1 MLRAT
6 TLVLALLGFCAA
18 PATAKEPGLADT
30 PPAEAR
36 GLVPYLGVVPACG
49 EAFVLARIQSEF
61 EHRESVYWQSGLVIE
76 GFGEPHEI
84 GFRSNGLS
92 YIPRRYCRAQALL
105 NDGHLRDVTYEIAEA
120 LGFIGI
126 GYGVTWCVTGLDRN
140 HAFSPACKAAGP

>member
-6 TLVLALLGFCAA
+6 TLALALIGLWALA
-18 PATAKEPGLADT
+18 ATAKEPGLADT

-36 GLVPYLGVVPACG
+36 GLVPYLGVIPACD
-49 EAFVLARIQSEF
+49 EASVLAQIQSEF
-61 EHRESVYWQSGLVIE
+61 EHRETSFWQSGLVIE
-76 GFGEPHEI
+76 GFGEPREI

-92 YIPRRYCRAQALL
+92 YIPRRFCRAQALL
-105 NDGHLRDVTYEIAEA
+105 NDGHQRNVTYEIAEA

-126 GYGVTWCVTGLDRN
+126 GHGVTWCVTGLDRN